1 MSTLDRFI
9 QSNLPQQLRRGESL
23 KVAGTMERVGVQG
36 LASDPD
42 LDIEKLQRAVKRS
55 EIVYAAL
62 RAKAD
67 AAKDPRL
74 LVQQRSSGTA
84 EWQEVEGHP
93 LKRLLM
99 RPNDRMDG
107 AQFLQALIVSW
118 DVSRKVYIQKLYA
131 NNNAKTGAVV
141 GLNPLDPSL
150 VKKQRDGTYRWG
162 SGKDAVIFQ
171 PEHLIIREALGWYD
185 PPPLQ
190 VAMGSVDADTS
201 QTDYVRAFFANA
213 GTPYGVL
220 TTEQDL
226 KPAESDEIR
235 NRWRALFSAIG
246 RRFDVAVLSK
256 GARYE
261 RMGANLDELDSETLR
276 EFTETRVCMAFG
288 VPPLILYAYAGLKRA
303 TYSNLK
309 EAFPAWWETT
319 LTPMFKDWL
328 SWLTWSLLAE
338 FEDEERIYSE
348 RVRLAWDFSEVK
360 ALQEDET
367 AKQARARENFRAGG
381 ISRAE
386 YRAQLGEQA
395 TPQDEFFILPL
406 AVQIVAVG
414 ESVVDTAPTTA
425 GAKQH
430 TARTIAT
437 KALKAAS
444 TATIERRM
452 ERETK
457 QLLGSVYQR
466 VASAV
471 REQTDDH

>member
-9 QSNLPQQLRRGESL
+9 QSNLPQQIRRGESV
-23 KVAGTMERVGVQG
+23 KAAGTMERVGVQS
-36 LASDPD
+36 LAGDPD
-42 LDIEKLQRAVKRS
+42 LDIGKLQRAVRRS

-74 LVQQRSSGTA
+74 MVQQRTSGMA

-107 AQFLQALIVSW
+107 AQLLIAMIVSW
-118 DVSRKVYIQKLYA
+118 DVARKVYLQKLYA
-131 NNNAKTGAVV
+131 NGNATTGAVV

-150 VKKQRDGTYRWG
+150 IKKQRDGTYVWG
-162 SGKDAVIFQ
+162 TGKDRQVFQ
-171 PEHLIIREALGWYD
+171 PEDLIIREALGWYD
-185 PPPLQ
+185 PPPLS

-201 QTDYVRAFFANA
+201 QTDYIRAFFANA
-213 GTPYGVL
+213 GTPYGIL
-220 TTEQDL
+220 TSDQEL
-226 KPAESDEIR
+226 KPAEADEIR
-235 NRWRALFSAIG
+235 GRWRALFSAMG
-246 RRFDVAVLSK
+246 RRFDVAVLGK
-256 GARYE
+256 GATYT

-328 SWLTWSLLAE
+328 SWLTWNLLPL

-348 RVRLAWDFSEVK
+348 RVRLHFDFSEVK
-360 ALQEDET
+360 ALQEDQT
-367 AKQARARENFRAGG
+367 AKEGRARENFRAGG

-395 TPQDEFFILPL
+395 TPEDDFFLLPL
-406 AVQIVAVG
+406 AVQIVPVG
-414 ESVVDTAPTTA
+414 ASVVDVDPET
-425 GAKQH
+425 GATPAKA
-430 TARTIAT
+430 ARMFAT

-444 TATIERRM
+444 TATIERRI
-452 ERETK
+452 EREMK
-457 QLLGSVYQR
+457 KLLETVYER
-466 VASAV
+466 VADAA
-471 REQTDDH
+471 RKQGE